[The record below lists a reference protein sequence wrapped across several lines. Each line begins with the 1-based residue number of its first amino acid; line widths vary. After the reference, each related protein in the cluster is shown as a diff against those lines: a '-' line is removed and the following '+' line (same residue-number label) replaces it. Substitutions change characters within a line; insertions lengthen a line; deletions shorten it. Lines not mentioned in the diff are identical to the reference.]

1 MSHQHQVRSVMKT
14 NVATVHPETPF
25 KAAAALLAAWG
36 VSGAPVVDSDG
47 LVIGVVSQGDLLER
61 KAGRARRRRFH
72 HRLHS
77 KATGRF
83 VADLMTAP
91 AITVDQEADVSRA
104 ARLLEEHRIHRL
116 PVVDSA
122 GKLAGLVTRGD
133 LLRVFL
139 RPDTEIRA
147 EIREEVIERV
157 MCVDPRDL
165 FVSVH
170 NGVVTLKGQLERAS
184 LVTML
189 LEFARRVDG
198 VVEVR
203 NELTAKLDDTRLG
216 EGAAAQGNVGV
227 FGAMLKK

>member
-1 MSHQHQVRSVMKT
+1 MTHQHPVRSVMKT

-36 VSGAPVVDSDG
+36 VSGAPVVDNEG
-47 LVIGVVSQGDLLER
+47 VVVGVVSQGDLLER
-61 KAGRARRRRFH
+61 KAGRVRRRRL
-72 HRLHS
+72 HR
-77 KATGRF
+77 KATGQF
-83 VADLMTAP
+83 VADLMTTP
-91 AITVDQEADVSRA
+91 AITVEQEADVSRA

-133 LLRVFL
+133 LLRIFL

-184 LVTML
+184 LVTMM

-203 NELTAKLDDTRLG
+203 NELTAKLDDARLG
-216 EGAAAQGNVGV
+216 EGAAAQGSVGV